1 MHAVTGVHLH
11 ETKNNMIL
19 TSVGPL
25 ILECF
30 ANTCIVLSKLIE
42 SKDELLLPFC
52 KANVLQ
58 SIVWI
63 KVIFFIVLDVEME

>member
-1 MHAVTGVHLH
+1 LHSVTGVHLH

-19 TSVGPL
+19 ASVGPL

-42 SKDELLLPFC
+42 SRDELLLPFC
-52 KANVLQ
+52 EATVL
-58 SIVWI
+58 
-63 KVIFFIVLDVEME
+63 